1 LKIKRILGF
10 SRDLAKVDSMDTLRQ
25 TDYQRRQMERRKI
38 MRPRVLIDPS
48 RVRRLEGSFAFI
60 PHRFVRDGFWESLSV
75 EQLVAYVFLVLA
87 ADRDGIS
94 FYGPRKL
101 RCLCKMDPGDDI
113 DGILDELVRKDLIAR
128 EDIYTQVLSL
138 PSAPSMGIGRG
149 PRKRIG
155 HPPREDIGPVDIG
168 RLVGDFVKKTE
179 GLR

>member
-1 LKIKRILGF
+1 MKIKRILGF

-75 EQLVAYVFLVLA
+75 EQLVVYVFLVLA

-101 RCLCKMDPGDDI
+101 ELLCKMDPGDDI
-113 DGILDELVRKDLIAR
+113 DGILDELVRRDLIAR

-138 PSAPSMGIGRG
+138 PAAPSTRIDRG
-149 PRKRIG
+149 PREQVNR
-155 HPPREDIGPVDIG
+155 HPRENLGPVDLG
-168 RLVGDFVKKTE
+168 RLVSDFVKKTE
-179 GLR
+179 VLR